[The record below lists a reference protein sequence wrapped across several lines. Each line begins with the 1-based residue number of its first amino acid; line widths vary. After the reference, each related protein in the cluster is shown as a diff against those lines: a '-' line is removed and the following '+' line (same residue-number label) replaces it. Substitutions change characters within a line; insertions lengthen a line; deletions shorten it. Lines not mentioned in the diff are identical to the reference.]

1 MMRTPRTATIA
12 CIVTGL
18 ALLSA
23 CGSDGGGRRTPRAGS
38 GDAHTAAEAR
48 AEGPTLSTGQVVEPS
63 KVLHALQRTGFQIVF
78 RDGPT
83 PAHFARAIYGT
94 ARNGR
99 GAIVNFGFFLTGGAN
114 AQNYY
119 EPALRRLVPGA
130 TAEGS
135 TVGESY
141 VSITSA
147 GAAGGSSPEAEE
159 EFTVADTLQVRV
171 AALAHQA
178 FEEE

>member
-1 MMRTPRTATIA
+1 MALA
-12 CIVTGL
+12 AAAGL
-18 ALLSA
+18 TLLAGCGSGAGNARRSQPSAVERPVQDSRLSA
-23 CGSDGGGRRTPRAGS
+23 
-38 GDAHTAAEAR
+38 
-48 AEGPTLSTGQVVEPS
+48 GQTVDPS
-63 KVLHALQRTGFQIVF
+63 KVAQALDGVGLRIVF
-78 RDGPT
+78 HDGPI
-83 PAHFARAIYGT
+83 PPHFARAVYGT
-94 ARNGR
+94 ARNAHGTS
-99 GAIVNFGFFLTGGAN
+99 VNFGFFLTGGTN

-119 EPALRRLVPGA
+119 EPALRKLVPGA

-141 VSITSA
+141 VSVTSA
-147 GAAGGSSPEAEE
+147 GSAGGSGPKAEE

>member
-1 MMRTPRTATIA
+1 M
-12 CIVTGL
+12 G
-18 ALLSA
+18 
-23 CGSDGGGRRTPRAGS
+23 D
-38 GDAHTAAEAR
+38 GDARASVETR
-48 AEGPTLSTGQVVEPS
+48 AEGPTLSSGQVVEPS
-63 KVLHALQRTGFQIVF
+63 KVVDALERTGFQIVF
-78 RDGPT
+78 RAGPT
-83 PAHFARAIYGT
+83 PAHFVRAIYGT
-94 ARNGR
+94 ARDPR
-99 GAIVNFGFFLTGGAN
+99 GGVIVNFGFFLTGGAN

-119 EPALRRLVPGA
+119 DAALRKLVPGA

-147 GAAGGSSPEAEE
+147 GSAGGSSAEAEE
-159 EFTVADTLQVRV
+159 EFSVADTLQVRV